1 MARVGVLSDL
11 AVKYRNPEFFPLDI
25 GHQGDMHP
33 IHLQK
38 NIFRGIKVPRR
49 TKKYTNVSRYPVND
63 LKNFAQFGAT
73 GRHEEAE
80 FYAIQNY
87 RKELGSNNVMP
98 HLESAYKTRISSAYV
113 PPPEFRPDPNAGG
126 VQAGPT
132 LSLGR
137 LPRAQASNI
146 YSRTI
151 PGSRSFLSTQIR
163 ATMANLVDASEL
175 EDLSRLVAPETLA
188 RRVHDDEVLSRLTEH
203 YRDDNE
209 SLSNIERSYIQAG
222 RQNILPLEPYEPF
235 NEEE

>member
-1 MARVGVLSDL
+1 MSRQGVLSDL
-11 AVKYRNPEFFPLDI
+11 AVKYRNPEWFPLDV
-25 GHQGDMHP
+25 GHQGDFHP

-49 TKKYTNVSRYPVND
+49 TKKYTNVARFPIND

-73 GRHEEAE
+73 DRHEEAE

-98 HLESAYKTRISSAYV
+98 HLESAYQRRISADYV
-113 PPPEFRPDPNAGG
+113 PPPEFRPDPNDGG
-126 VQAGPT
+126 IQAAPT

-137 LPRAQASNI
+137 LPRREASNV
-146 YSRTI
+146 YSQTV
-151 PGSRSFLSTQIR
+151 PGSRSFLTTRMR

-188 RRVHDDEVLSRLTEH
+188 RRVHDDEVLSRLTEN
-203 YRDDNE
+203 YRDDTQA
-209 SLSNIERSYIQAG
+209 LTHIERSYQQAG
-222 RQNILPLEPYEPF
+222 RQDILPIEPHEPF
-235 NEEE
+235 QEE

>member
-11 AVKYRNPEFFPLDI
+11 AVKYRNPEHFPLDL
-25 GHQGDMHP
+25 GHQLDMHP
-33 IHLQK
+33 VHLQK

-49 TKKYTNVSRYPVND
+49 TKRYTNVSRFPIND

-87 RKELGSNNVMP
+87 RRELGSNNVMP
-98 HLESAYKTRISSAYV
+98 HLENAYQRRIRADYI
-113 PPPEFRPDPNAGG
+113 PPPEFRPDPYAGG

-137 LPRAQASNI
+137 LPRAHASNV
-146 YSRTI
+146 YSQTI
-151 PGSRSFLSTQIR
+151 PGSRSFLSARMR

-188 RRVHDDEVLSRLTEH
+188 RRVHDEEVLSRLTEQ
-203 YRDDNE
+203 YRDDPQA
-209 SLSNIERSYIQAG
+209 LSHIERSYHQAG
-222 RQNILPLEPYEPF
+222 RQDILPMEPYE
-235 NEEE
+235 E

>member
-11 AVKYRNPEFFPLDI
+11 AVKYKNPEFFPLDV

-33 IHLQK
+33 VHLQK

-49 TKKYTNVSRYPVND
+49 TKKHTDVSRYPLND

-73 GRHEEAE
+73 GRHEESE

-98 HLESAYKTRISSAYV
+98 HLESAYRRRVNGDYE

-126 VQAGPT
+126 VQVAPT

-137 LPRAQASNI
+137 IPRGQASNI
-146 YSRTI
+146 YSQTI
-151 PGSRSFLSTQIR
+151 PGSRSFLSARMR
-163 ATMANLVDASEL
+163 ATMANLVEPSEI
-175 EDLSRLVAPETLA
+175 ENLSRLVAPETLA

-203 YRDDNE
+203 YRDDPE
-209 SLSNIERSYIQAG
+209 ALSHIERSYQQAG
-222 RQNILPLEPYEPF
+222 RQDILPMESNEPI
-235 NEEE
+235 EE

>member
-1 MARVGVLSDL
+1 MSRQGVLSDL
-11 AVKYRNPEFFPLDI
+11 AVKYRNPEFFPLDL

-49 TKKYTNVSRYPVND
+49 TKKYTNVARYPVND
-63 LKNFAQFGAT
+63 LKNFAQFAST
-73 GRHEEAE
+73 NRHEEAE

-98 HLESAYKTRISSAYV
+98 HLESAYQKRIKADYI

-126 VQAGPT
+126 IQTGPT

-137 LPRAQASNI
+137 LPRSQASNV
-146 YSRTI
+146 YSQNI
-151 PGSRSFLSTQIR
+151 PGSRSFLSTRMR

-175 EDLSRLVAPETLA
+175 EDLSRLIAPETLA
-188 RRVHDDEVLSRLTEH
+188 KRVHDDEVLSRLTKN
-203 YRDDNE
+203 YRDDIE
-209 SLSNIERSYIQAG
+209 ALSHIERSYHQAG
-222 RQNILPLEPYEPF
+222 RQDILPIESNEPF
-235 NEEE
+235 QEE

>member
-38 NIFRGIKVPRR
+38 NIFRGIKVPKR
-49 TKKYTNVSRYPVND
+49 TKRCTTVSRFPIND

-73 GRHEEAE
+73 GRHEESE

-87 RKELGSNNVMP
+87 RRELGSNNVMP
-98 HLESAYKTRISSAYV
+98 NLENAYQRRISVDYV

-137 LPRAQASNI
+137 LPRREASNV

-151 PGSRSFLSTQIR
+151 PGSRSFLTPRMR

-188 RRVHDDEVLSRLTEH
+188 RRVDDEEVLSRLTEQ
-203 YRDDNE
+203 YRDDPQA
-209 SLSNIERSYIQAG
+209 LSHIERSYHQAG
-222 RQNILPLEPYEPF
+222 RQEILPMEPYVPF
-235 NEEE
+235 EE